1 MALIAAFT
9 ESPGDLYKRISHKN
23 LRIGYPLY
31 SELDIY
37 KNLNKKIYWLMDP
50 KKDYV
55 PFWVKGESNKLEKC
69 ASIYGCQ
76 GFETD
81 FAGIIWGRDFV
92 FRNGKWELGENCE
105 DNIGKPSLKKLIAKA
120 NRDHSANK
128 LARRLLENR
137 YRIFL
142 TRGIKGTYIFCEDSE
157 TANFLRGIY
166 NKFTA

>member
-1 MALIAAFT
+1 M
-9 ESPGDLYKRISHKN
+9 YK
-23 LRIGYPLY
+23 
-31 SELDIY
+31 IY
-37 KNLNKKIYWLMDP
+37 VNKSYILLNNKKINEIKFDKVIYLEDLNIEKLVGFL
-50 KKDYV
+50 KKEEKKVLLFDENIEKLYKH
-55 PFWVKGESNKLEKC
+55 FAFNFTEIES
-69 ASIYGCQ
+69 G
-76 GFETD
+76 G
-81 FAGIIWGRDFV
+81 GIVSNENNEFLLI

-157 TANFLRGIY
+157 TANFFKGYL
-166 NKFTA
+166 